1 MHDSS
6 VMTKKKPT
14 KAELLKA
21 QIEADYKD
29 SLDDNTGQLYNR
41 FVAYIA
47 EAKVPLYHALVVLDI
62 LQSEVLDQIKKKQGL
77 I

>member
-1 MHDSS
+1 MAK
-6 VMTKKKPT
+6 KKKPT
-14 KAELLKA
+14 KAELLRA
-21 QIEADYKD
+21 EIEAEHEAN
-29 SLDDNTGQLYNR
+29 LDDNTGQLYNR

-77 I
+77 L